1 MPSRELVSLFSGAW
15 AARQHRLDQ
24 IFAETISLIPMLTG
38 GYAAPVIDP
47 DRAERLLPAI
57 ITEIPQR
64 KHMDENAIGRDFNPA
79 MVVAQTIAS
88 IDQTRLNGELPKEGD
103 RVMALDRPAQPTFE
117 ITTVESDGLARIL
130 LSLVRIAP

>member
-1 MPSRELVSLFSGAW
+1 MIVKFAGAW
-15 AARQHRLDQ
+15 ASRQAQLDCT
-24 IFAETISLIPMLTG
+24 FAETIRLIPMLTG
-38 GYAAPVIDP
+38 GYAALVIDP

-64 KHMDENAIGRDFNPA
+64 KHMDENAVGRDFNPA
-79 MVVAQTIAS
+79 MVVAQTTAS

>member
-1 MPSRELVSLFSGAW
+1 MPSRELVSFFSGAW

-24 IFAETISLIPMLTG
+24 IFAETIRLIPMLTG